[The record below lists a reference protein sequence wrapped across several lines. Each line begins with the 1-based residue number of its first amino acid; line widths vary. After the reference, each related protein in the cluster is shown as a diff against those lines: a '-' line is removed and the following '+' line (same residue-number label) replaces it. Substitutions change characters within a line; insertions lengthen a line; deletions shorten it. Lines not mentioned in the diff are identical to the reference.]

1 MKKKEQQEQTK
12 WMTWIQDTLKEN
24 DLTLKWLLNKISV
37 SRSHWHFMK
46 AGDRPMTEAVK
57 EKIEKAMDLMINTD

>member
-1 MKKKEQQEQTK
+1 MNKKQQQEQIK
-12 WMTWIQDTLKEN
+12 WMNEIQDTLKEN
-24 DLTLKWLLNKISV
+24 DLTLKWLLNKVEV

-46 AGDRPMTEAVK
+46 VGDRPMTEAVK